1 MSKVVYVKSPVRELL
16 QKEFRVS
23 GATISDALNF
33 KRSNQRAA
41 MIRSTAINT
50 YKGIFIRT

>member
-1 MSKVVYVKSPVRELL
+1 MSKVVYVKPPVRELL
-16 QKEFRVS
+16 QKEFCVS

-41 MIRSTAINT
+41 MIRSVAINT
-50 YKGIFIRT
+50 YKGILIRT